1 MKLPLNVLFG
11 VEFQSD
17 EGRFHH
23 SRGNDVM
30 REGEQKNY
38 QAYLQFLCIYLS
50 DCEFYIIYVKRAL

>member
-17 EGRFHH
+17 EGKFHH
-23 SRGNDVM
+23 RRGCDMM

-38 QAYLQFLCIYLS
+38 QAHLQFL
-50 DCEFYIIYVKRAL
+50 